1 VSGDDRE
8 AASGHDERGGGG
20 AAEPVGTGSSV
31 GIVPHAVETDRSS
44 SVGSRRR
51 WAGVVAAGA
60 VATLAVIGSI
70 VVVAGRDEEG
80 VSNDTVGSSTPATST
95 TTAEV
100 TVASAPRVTIALP
113 PRAAVDQ
120 RAGDAGRAVATVAL
134 DVDAV
139 VDYYTSS
146 PPPPWRVLG
155 EPVADGESTV
165 VTLSNGGRRAR
176 VAISP
181 DATTAGEG
189 ISRIVITYGAS

>member
-1 VSGDDRE
+1 
-8 AASGHDERGGGG
+8 
-20 AAEPVGTGSSV
+20 
-31 GIVPHAVETDRSS
+31 
-44 SVGSRRR
+44 
-51 WAGVVAAGA
+51 
-60 VATLAVIGSI
+60 
-70 VVVAGRDEEG
+70 
-80 VSNDTVGSSTPATST
+80 
-95 TTAEV
+95 
-100 TVASAPRVTIALP
+100 VASAPRVTIALP

-120 RAGDAGRAVATVAL
+120 RAGDAGRSVATVAL

-181 DATTAGEG
+181 DATKAGEG